1 MKPSYK
7 NHRLYNEFVQL
18 RYDDKDFAYMWKD
31 RESDFFEWVFAYEI
45 DSDWGITAWLN
56 YIQWHYITKYGSM

>member
-1 MKPSYK
+1 MKSSYK

-31 RESDFFEWVFAYEI
+31 MESDFFEWVLAYEI
-45 DSDWGITAWLN
+45 DSDWGITA
-56 YIQWHYITKYGSM
+56 